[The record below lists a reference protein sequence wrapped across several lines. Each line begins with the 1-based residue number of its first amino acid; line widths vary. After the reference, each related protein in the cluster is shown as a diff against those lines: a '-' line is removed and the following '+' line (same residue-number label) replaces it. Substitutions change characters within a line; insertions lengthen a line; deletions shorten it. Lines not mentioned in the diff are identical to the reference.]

1 MTAAFAIP
9 VYRHGKP
16 LASVVRSLIPYG
28 LPIIIVDDGNEGED
42 RALVAAA
49 GELSELVTVVRLEK
63 NGGKGKAMSA
73 AARAALDRGMDHLFQ
88 LDADGQHD
96 CTACGDFLA
105 AAEENPDA
113 IICGYPVYD
122 ETVPGYRKK
131 GREFSNGWARIVS
144 LDGRIKDVLCG
155 FRIYPLFPHY
165 ADLLDRHACLDAR
178 MGYDVDILVHLLWRG
193 VPLVNKGVRVTYPED
208 GISNFRMLRDN
219 VRISLTFTRLFLGML
234 IRLPVLL
241 WRVCRRRRG

>member
-28 LPIIIVDDGNEGED
+28 IPIIIVDDGNVGED
-42 RALVAAA
+42 RELVAAA
-49 GELSELVTVVRLEK
+49 GTLSDLVTVVRLEK
-63 NGGKGKAMSA
+63 NGGKGRAMNA
-73 AARAALDRGMDHLFQ
+73 AVRAALDRGIDHLFQ

-96 CTACGDFLA
+96 PAACGDFLA

-113 IICGYPVYD
+113 VICGYPVYD

-131 GREFSNGWARIVS
+131 GREFSNGWARIVT

-155 FRIYPLFPHY
+155 FRVYPLLPHY
-165 ADLLDRHACLDAR
+165 AGLLDRHALLDAR
-178 MGYDVDILVHLLWRG
+178 MGYDVDILVRQLWRG
-193 VPLVNKGVRVTYPED
+193 VPLVNKGVRVTYPAD
-208 GISNFRMLRDN
+208 GVSNFRMFRDN
-219 VRISLTFTRLFLGML
+219 VRISLTFTRLFVGML
-234 IRLPVLL
+234 LRLPLLL
-241 WRVCRRRRG
+241 WRAYRRSRG

>member
-28 LPIIIVDDGNEGED
+28 LPIIIVDDGNVGED
-42 RALVAAA
+42 RELVAAA
-49 GELSELVTVVRLEK
+49 GTLSELVSVVRLEK
-63 NGGKGKAMSA
+63 NGGKGRAMNTA
-73 AARAALDRGMDHLFQ
+73 VRAALDRGIDHLFQ

-96 CTACGDFLA
+96 PAACGDFLA

-131 GREFSNGWARIVS
+131 GREFSNGWARIVT
-144 LDGRIKDVLCG
+144 LDGRIQDVLCG
-155 FRIYPLFPHY
+155 FRIYPLLPHY
-165 ADLLDRHACLDAR
+165 AGLLDRHALLDAR

-193 VPLVNKGVRVTYPED
+193 VPLVNKGVQVTYPAD
-208 GISNFRMLRDN
+208 GVSNFRMFHDN
-219 VRISLTFTRLFLGML
+219 VRISLTFTRLFVGML
-234 IRLPVLL
+234 LRLPLLL
-241 WRVCRRRRG
+241 WRAWKRGRG